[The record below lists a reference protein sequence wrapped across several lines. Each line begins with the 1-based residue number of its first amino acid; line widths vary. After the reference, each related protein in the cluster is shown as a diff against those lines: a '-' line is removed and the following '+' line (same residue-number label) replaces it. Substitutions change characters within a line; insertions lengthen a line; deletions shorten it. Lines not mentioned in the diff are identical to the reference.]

1 LRKQEEGAESLD
13 TQEEKPKRK
22 NRLINLR
29 DTNARVLLLMAVP
42 CVILLLA
49 FQFVPIFGWAYA
61 FFRYKPGTP
70 LFKSEFVG
78 LANFIRMF
86 SGANVEILMVLK
98 NTFVFSFLG
107 LILSPLPMVFAIVM
121 SEIKWPRFQ
130 KLIQDT
136 ITFPNFISMIII
148 YSFCM
153 VLFSFDDGIINNLF
167 LRVGLISERKSFL
180 TDEGIVYFLQTF
192 LTIWKNV
199 GFTTVIYFAAIAG
212 IDPELYDA
220 AAVDGA
226 NFFQRMRHIKVP
238 GLLPT
243 FLVLLL
249 LSIGNMLN
257 NGFEQ
262 FYVFYNA
269 NVHNKIQV
277 LDLYVYKIGM
287 ERGNYSLSTA
297 VGIFKTFVSVALLFS
312 ANFISKKIVGRAI
325 L

>member
-1 LRKQEEGAESLD
+1 MQNQAGEATSLD
-13 TQEEKPKRK
+13 NQAERPKRK
-22 NRLINLR
+22 NLSINFK
-29 DTNARVLLLMAVP
+29 DTNTRVLLLMALP
-42 CVILLLA
+42 CVVLLFA
-49 FQFVPIFGWAYA
+49 FQFVPIFGWVYA

-78 LANFIRMF
+78 LSNFTRIF
-86 SGANVEILMVLK
+86 SGANIEIITVLK
-98 NTFVFSFLG
+98 NTLVFSFLG
-107 LILSPLPMVFAIVM
+107 LLLSPLPMIFAIVM
-121 SEIKWPRFQ
+121 SEFKLPRFQ
-130 KLIQDT
+130 KLIQVT
-136 ITFPNFISMIII
+136 ITFPNFLSMIII

-153 VLFSFDDGIINNLF
+153 ILFSVDDGIINNLF
-167 LRVGLISERKSFL
+167 LKIGLISERQNFL
-180 TDEGIVYFLQTF
+180 ADEGIVYFLQTF
-192 LTIWKNV
+192 LTTWKNV
-199 GFTTVIYFAAIAG
+199 GFTTIIYFAAIAG

-226 NFFQRMRHIKVP
+226 NFFQRMWHIKVP

-249 LSIGNMLN
+249 LAIGNMLN

-262 FYVFYNA
+262 FFVFYNA
-269 NVHNKIQV
+269 GIHNKIQV

-297 VGIFKTFVSVALLFS
+297 VGIFKTFVSVILLFS
-312 ANFISKKIVGRAI
+312 ANFISKRIAGRAI

>member
-1 LRKQEEGAESLD
+1 
-13 TQEEKPKRK
+13 
-22 NRLINLR
+22 
-29 DTNARVLLLMAVP
+29 MALP
-42 CVILLLA
+42 CVILLFA
-49 FQFVPIFGWAYA
+49 FQFVPIFGWVYA

-78 LANFIRMF
+78 LANFLRMF
-86 SGANVEILMVLK
+86 SGANVEILTVLK
-98 NTFVFSFLG
+98 NTLVFSFLG
-107 LILSPLPMVFAIVM
+107 LLLSPLPMIFAIVM
-121 SEIKWPRFQ
+121 SEFKWPRFQ
-130 KLIQDT
+130 KLIQVT
-136 ITFPNFISMIII
+136 ITLPNFISMIII

-153 VLFSFDDGIINNLF
+153 VLFSVDDGIINNLF
-167 LRVGLISERKSFL
+167 LGIGLISERHNFL
-180 TDEGIVYFLQTF
+180 ADEKIVYFFQTF

-262 FYVFYNA
+262 YYVFYNA

-297 VGIFKTFVSVALLFS
+297 VGIFKTFVSVILLFS
-312 ANFISKKIVGRAI
+312 ANFISKKIAGRAI

>member
-1 LRKQEEGAESLD
+1 
-13 TQEEKPKRK
+13 
-22 NRLINLR
+22 
-29 DTNARVLLLMAVP
+29 MALP
-42 CVILLLA
+42 CIALLLA

-78 LANFIRMF
+78 LANFIRVF
-86 SGANVEILMVLK
+86 TGANAEILTVLK
-98 NTFVFSFLG
+98 NTLVFSFLG
-107 LILSPLPMVFAIVM
+107 LLLSPLPMIFAIVM
-121 SEIKWPRFQ
+121 SEFKWRRFQ
-130 KLIQDT
+130 KLIQVT

-153 VLFSFDDGIINNLF
+153 VLFSVDDGIINGLF
-167 LRVGLISERKSFL
+167 LKVGLINERHNFL
-180 TDEGIVYFLQTF
+180 ADESIVYFLQTF
-192 LTIWKNV
+192 LTVWKNI
-199 GFTTVIYFAAIAG
+199 GFTTIIYFAAIAG

-226 NFFQRMRHIKVP
+226 NVFQRMWHIKVP
-238 GLLPT
+238 GLMPT

-269 NVHNKIQV
+269 SVHNKIQV

-297 VGIFKTFVSVALLFS
+297 VGIFKTFISVILLFS
-312 ANFISKKIVGRAI
+312 ANFISKKIAGRSI

>member
-1 LRKQEEGAESLD
+1 
-13 TQEEKPKRK
+13 
-22 NRLINLR
+22 
-29 DTNARVLLLMAVP
+29 
-42 CVILLLA
+42 
-49 FQFVPIFGWAYA
+49 VPIFGWAYA
-61 FFRYKPGTP
+61 FFRYRPGTP

-78 LANFIRMF
+78 LANFVRMF
-86 SGANVEILMVLK
+86 SGANVEILTVLK
-98 NTFVFSFLG
+98 NTLVFSFLG
-107 LILSPLPMVFAIVM
+107 LLLSPLPMIFAIVM
-121 SEIKWPRFQ
+121 SEFKWPRFQ
-130 KLIQDT
+130 KAIQVT

-153 VLFSFDDGIINNLF
+153 VLFSVDDGIINNLF
-167 LRVGLISERKSFL
+167 LKLGIIHERHNFL
-180 TDEGIVYFLQTF
+180 ADESIVYFFQTF
-192 LTIWKNV
+192 LTVWKNV
-199 GFTTVIYFAAIAG
+199 GFTTIIYFAAIAG

-226 NFFQRMRHIKVP
+226 NVFQRMWHIKVP

-249 LSIGNMLN
+249 LSIGSMLN

-269 NVHNKIQV
+269 SVHNKIQV
-277 LDLYVYKIGM
+277 LDLYVYKIGI

-297 VGIFKTFVSVALLFS
+297 VGIFKTFVSVVLLFS
-312 ANFISKKIVGRAI
+312 ANFISKKAAGRAI